1 MEIVTRQEKTLDGLR
16 SRLYDTL
23 DEVIKGTVKSD
34 QVECICAISEQI
46 VKSAKL
52 EVDTLIR
59 LDENKRTERREA
71 KEQAS
76 KLKGVIDAIQISSS
90 PMEYVQ

>member
-1 MEIVTRQEKTLDGLR
+1 MELVVRQEKTLDGLR

-23 DEVIKGTVKSD
+23 DSVIKGEVKGE

-52 EVDTLIR
+52 EVDTMLR
-59 LDENKRTERREA
+59 LAEEKRIERNSMREA
-71 KEQAS
+71 TA
-76 KLKGVIDAIQISSS
+76 KLKGVLDAIPVSTSILES
-90 PMEYVQ
+90 EV